1 MNGDI
6 TVHQT
11 QSEDC
16 AAKLKQTQA
25 ELTEAYKFLEYTEA
39 MTVDTS
45 SQRKI
50 RNFLYEKGVWT
61 KSEKI

>member
-1 MNGDI
+1 MNEDI

-16 AAKLKQTQA
+16 AAKLKQTQS
-25 ELTEAYKFLEYTEA
+25 ELTEVYKFLEYTEA
-39 MTVDTS
+39 ITVDTS

-50 RNFLYEKGVWT
+50 RNFLYKKGVWI